1 MPFPSAP
8 YNAKPAPV
16 HTGDYDAVGFSTVFL
31 TSSGFAALQGGA
43 SGQQGAAAKPA
54 GPAVG
59 QTGLRNQAIG
69 IGVAVLALLYLDQ
82 RIAKR

>member
-16 HTGDYDAVGFSTVFL
+16 HTGDYDAVGFSTVLL
-31 TSSGFAALQGGA
+31 TSSGYAALVGGG
-43 SGQQGAAAKPA
+43 SGQAGAAAKPA

-59 QTGLRNQAIG
+59 QTGLRNQVVG
-69 IGVAVLALLYLDQ
+69 IGVAALALLYLDK
-82 RIAKR
+82 RIAR